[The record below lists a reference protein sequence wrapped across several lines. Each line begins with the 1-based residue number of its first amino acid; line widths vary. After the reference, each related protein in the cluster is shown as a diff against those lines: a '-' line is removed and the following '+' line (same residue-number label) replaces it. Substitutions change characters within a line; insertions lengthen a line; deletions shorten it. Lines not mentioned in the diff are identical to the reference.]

1 MRFGIFGQVK
11 NRVGSIAD
19 FGYTLDYEL
28 ARDFCEAIVEEAEGR
43 RPNQLSP
50 HRNRERII

>member
-1 MRFGIFGQVK
+1 MRFWIFGQVI

-28 ARDFCEAIVEEAEGR
+28 ARDFCEVIVDEAEGWI
-43 RPNQLSP
+43 NYMYHLIEIES
-50 HRNRERII
+50 E

>member
-1 MRFGIFGQVK
+1 MRFWIFGQVI

-28 ARDFCEAIVEEAEGR
+28 ARDFCEATVDEAEGR
-43 RPNQLSP
+43 INY
-50 HRNRERII
+50 HIIEIENE